1 MEMPQILV
9 VRLSSIGD
17 IVHALPAVAA
27 LGQRWPEAEISWA
40 IEDRYAELLLDNPF
54 VKRVIGLD
62 TLGWRKGRSFTRAW
76 QELARAVN
84 ELRLRRPEIAIDFQG
99 LMKSAAIAR
108 LSRAPRRIGFAEPW
122 VRESLAGLFY
132 TEAVR
137 AGGRQH
143 VVDENLAL
151 VESLGVPPVPR
162 RCWQFP
168 LPHSTAVETQVD
180 TRLAALG
187 VREFIV
193 INPGGGW
200 MNKRWAPEQYSIL
213 IREFGRRHRYHVLV
227 TGSAAEEAM
236 IGSILKTAQSSRS
249 FHFPSTLMEFIVL
262 ARRARLLVG
271 GDTGPL
277 HLAAG
282 VGTPIVAI
290 YGPTNPE
297 RNGPFAP
304 EDITLWNENAASDH
318 RGYAHWGSGHARSQS
333 YLEGISVERVLT
345 AVLDRLASAHGA

>member
-1 MEMPQILV
+1 MGMPQILV

-27 LGQRWPEAEISWA
+27 LGQHWPNAEISWA
-40 IEDRYAELLLDNPF
+40 IEDRYAELLQDNPF
-54 VKRVIGLD
+54 VQRVIALD
-62 TLGWRKGRSFTRAW
+62 TLGWRKRRNFSGAGR
-76 QELARAVN
+76 EIARA
-84 ELRLRRPEIAIDFQG
+84 LGDLRRQRPDIAIDFQG
-99 LMKSAAIAR
+99 LVKSAAIGR
-108 LSRAPRRIGFAEPW
+108 LSRAPRRIGFAGPW

-132 TEAVR
+132 TEGLTAE
-137 AGGRQH
+137 GRRH
-143 VVDENLAL
+143 VVEENLTL
-151 VESLGVPPVPR
+151 VEHLGVPPVAR
-162 RCWQFP
+162 GCWQFP
-168 LPHSTAVETQVD
+168 LPRSTAVETQVD

-187 VREFIV
+187 VQEFLV

-200 MNKRWAPEQYSIL
+200 MNKRWGPEQYAGL
-213 IREFGRRHRYHVLV
+213 IREFGRRHHYDVLV

-236 IGSILKTAQSSRS
+236 IGSILKTAQSPRS
-249 FHFPSTLMEFIVL
+249 VHFPSTLMEFIAL

-277 HLAAG
+277 HLAAA

-318 RGYAHWGSGHARSQS
+318 QGYAHWGRGHARSQS